1 MFKGVSKEIKV
12 GSLAAIAI
20 TVLILGYNYMVGR
33 DNPLGTAREFYVVYD
48 STQGLADN
56 TAVMF
61 NGFRIGQLRKLEMND
76 ETGKPIAMLEV
87 YNKLKIPK
95 DSRVKIESSLLGT
108 TTLKLILGKS
118 KELAEDGDTLRP
130 DYTQDVMSM
139 VNEKIAPIAT
149 GADSLLAH
157 LNALIARASV
167 QRAFD
172 DLPIVLESLNKTIME
187 IQGTVAEARPGLSS
201 TLDNV
206 GRFSGNLQEYNKTI
220 TASLKSFEKLAG
232 QVDSIQLTRIAAS
245 LEQTISS
252 LSALTNGIASGEGTL
267 GKLAQDK
274 TLYNNLVKTTGSL
287 ECLLN
292 DIKGYPEKYLPLP
305 WGKRQRRKAKEAS
318 SATNQCFAPDSAV
331 SR

>member
-33 DNPLGTAREFYVVYD
+33 DNPLGAAREFYVLYD
-48 STQGLADN
+48 STQGLAEN
-56 TAVMF
+56 TAVMY

-76 ETGKPIAMLEV
+76 ETGKPVARIEI

-95 DSRVKIESSLLGT
+95 DSRLKIESSLLGS
-108 TTLKLILGKS
+108 TTLKLMLGQS
-118 KELAEDGDTLRP
+118 KDFAEDGDTLRP
-130 DYTQDVMSM
+130 DYTRDVMNM
-139 VNEKIAPIAT
+139 VNEKIAPIAA
-149 GADSLLAH
+149 GADSLLSR
-157 LNALIARASV
+157 LNYLISRTSV

-172 DLPIVLESLNKTIME
+172 DLPLVLESLNKTIIE

-245 LEQTISS
+245 LEQSIAS
-252 LSALTNGIASGEGTL
+252 LSILTKGIASGEGTL

-274 TLYNNLVKTTGSL
+274 ALYDNLVKTTGSL
-287 ECLLN
+287 ECLLK

-318 SATNQCFAPDSAV
+318 ESTNQCFPADTASG
-331 SR
+331 R